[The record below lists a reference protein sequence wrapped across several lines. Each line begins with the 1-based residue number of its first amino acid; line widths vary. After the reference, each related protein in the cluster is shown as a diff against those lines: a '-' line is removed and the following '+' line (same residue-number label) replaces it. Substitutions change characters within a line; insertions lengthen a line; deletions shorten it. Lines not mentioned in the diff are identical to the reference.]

1 VGLACVRDAHCYRSP
16 RLARGILRLMA
27 REALFVYGSLK
38 RGGRHHD
45 ELRDATFVGQAW
57 TESGYAIAAG
67 PGEYLAMVRVSRGGS
82 THHETPEP
90 ARVQGELFEIDAS
103 LIPALDAFE
112 GEEYRREVVRVS
124 CGEALALGGDE
135 PWRPA
140 LAYLG
145 KPR

>member
-1 VGLACVRDAHCYRSP
+1 
-16 RLARGILRLMA
+16 MT

-38 RGGRHHD
+38 RGERHHD
-45 ELRDATFVGQAW
+45 ELRGATFIGQAW
-57 TESGYAIAAG
+57 TEPGYAIAAG

-82 THHETPEP
+82 SQSETLEA

-103 LIPALDAFE
+103 LVPALDAFE

-124 CGEALALGGDE
+124 CAEAPALGADE

-140 LAYLG
+140 LAYLR
-145 KPR
+145 KPS